1 MQHKSRIRNE
11 LALLFF
17 FLLFITISPP
27 RLVQS
32 KATGDGRRRDQE
44 TKQRPNLVERAMG
57 VASGA
62 GPWEAVR
69 SWVKLALMNSRP
81 SDSEGRHDEVASTAG
96 QVVKDAA
103 MKSFETGK
111 ETAES
116 VVKSAAKAAT
126 EAAHETK
133 EKVKRAVAISGGE
146 EPTSSEL

>member
-1 MQHKSRIRNE
+1 
-11 LALLFF
+11 
-17 FLLFITISPP
+17 
-27 RLVQS
+27 
-32 KATGDGRRRDQE
+32 
-44 TKQRPNLVERAMG
+44 MG
-57 VASGA
+57 VSVTSGA

-81 SDSEGRHDEVASTAG
+81 SDSEHDEVASTTG

-103 MKSFETGK
+103 MKSFETSK

-126 EAAHETK
+126 GVAHETK
-133 EKVKRAVAISGGE
+133 EKVKRTVGTSGGE